1 MKIKNLR
8 FSYTSITIVIAVY
21 FALIINVPIYSELG
35 GILYRLDS
43 VNPGFVATIPLFFIA
58 SFNIIFNAF
67 SWPLITKPFFII
79 LLLLSSAASY
89 ATFSYGVIFDSDMI
103 VNVIETDSAEASSY
117 ISIYSLAW
125 FLFMGGIPSLFLFI
139 VKIEESDPLLFMTMK
154 KSISV
159 IASIV
164 VILIIATLYYQDY
177 ASVGRNNSYLKKVII
192 PTELV
197 YSIGKYVNN
206 EYLSDPLPYKKIG
219 EDAQKTDTHKT
230 KKPTLFVFVLGE
242 TARAQN
248 QQLNGYSRKTNQ
260 FTSQEGVISFKNVSS
275 CGTATA
281 VSVPCLFSILERENF
296 NRERADKQDNL
307 LDIMQRAGT
316 EMLWVENDSGD
327 KNVAKH
333 IPQITVNRHESQTY
347 CDGQT
352 CFDEAVIQSFIE
364 KTSNADS
371 SQDLMTVLHLIGSH
385 GPTYFKRYPENMR
398 VFTPDCQ
405 RADIENCS
413 KEEIVNTYDNTILY
427 TDYVINKVIKELK
440 DLSSKY
446 NTALI
451 YVSDHGESLG
461 ENGIY
466 LHGLP
471 YSIAP
476 DFQTHVPMFFW
487 ADDNFLKDK
496 KVDSFCLNKIA
507 ERNTFSHDNIFHSLL
522 GIMDISTSAYQ
533 ESKDIFSLCRQ

>member
-1 MKIKNLR
+1 M
-8 FSYTSITIVIAVY
+8 IAIY
-21 FALIINVPIYSELG
+21 FALIVNIPVYNELG

-67 SWPLITKPFFII
+67 SWPFITKPFFIL
-79 LLLLSSAASY
+79 LLLLSAGASY
-89 ATFSYGVIFDSDMI
+89 ATSHYGIIFDSDMI
-103 VNVIETDSAEASSY
+103 VNIFETDVAEASSY
-117 ISIYSLAW
+117 ISFYSIAW
-125 FLFMGGIPSLFLFI
+125 VLFMGGVPSLFLFI
-139 VKIEESDPLLFMTMK
+139 VKIEESDPIFFMVMK
-154 KSISV
+154 KIISV
-159 IASIV
+159 IASVV
-164 VILIIATLYYQDY
+164 VILIIASLYYQDY

-206 EYLSDPLPYKKIG
+206 KYLSDPLPYKKIG
-219 EDAQKTDTHKT
+219 EDAQKKDEKHT

-260 FTSQEGVISFKNVSS
+260 FTSQEGIISFKNVSS

-296 NRERADKQDNL
+296 DRERADKQDNL

-316 EMLWVENDSGD
+316 EMLWIENDSGD
-327 KNVAKH
+327 KGVAKN
-333 IPQITVNRHESQTY
+333 IPQVIVNRERSQTY

-352 CFDEAVIQSFIE
+352 CFDEAVIQPLIDNIPSTEHGKDFM
-364 KTSNADS
+364 A
-371 SQDLMTVLHLIGSH
+371 VLHLIGSH
-385 GPTYFKRYPENMR
+385 GPTYYKRYPENMR
-398 VFTPDCQ
+398 VFSPDCQ

-413 KEEIVNTYDNTILY
+413 REEIVNTYDNTILY
-427 TDYVINKVIKELK
+427 TDYVINKVIEKLK

-461 ENGIY
+461 ESGIF
-466 LHGLP
+466 LHGFP

-487 ADDNFLKDK
+487 TSNEFLKEK
-496 KVDSFCLNKIA
+496 RINLSCLINSSK
-507 ERNTFSHDNIFHSLL
+507 NVKYSHDNIFHSIL
-522 GIMDISTSAYQ
+522 GIMDISTDEYQ
-533 ESKDIFSLCRQ
+533 KNKDIFSICRQR